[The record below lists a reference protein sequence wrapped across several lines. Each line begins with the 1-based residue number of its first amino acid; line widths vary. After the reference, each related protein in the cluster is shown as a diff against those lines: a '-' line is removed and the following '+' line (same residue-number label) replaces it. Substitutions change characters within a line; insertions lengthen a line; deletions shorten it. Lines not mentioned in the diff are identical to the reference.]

1 MLQNAQS
8 VKKAKITKGRKEER
22 KVVSMVGAER
32 IAHLDQII
40 KIATSA
46 RDKEEEI
53 FTERV
58 RSEFMKEIRRT
69 KGKKPDGFNAVEGHA
84 TINCSFRRRSLS
96 STLNEKEQQ
105 LLADAGVDFKKEV
118 ITPELYGINPAYATD
133 EQIMKRVE
141 RALASL
147 GLPEDFFVKQ
157 EETSKFII
165 DETSLTQAL
174 KTKDIEIVKIA
185 TTIAL
190 KPKLDE
196 IVPAEMVDTIEDVLN
211 KSMKPASV
219 KVSVRKSNSIK

>member
-8 VKKAKITKGRKEER
+8 LRKAKTPKGRKEER
-22 KVVSMVGAER
+22 KVVSMKGAER

-40 KIATSA
+40 KVATQV
-46 RDKEEEI
+46 REKEEEV

-69 KGKKPDGFNAVEGHA
+69 KGEKPEAFNAVEGHA
-84 TINCSFRRRSLS
+84 TINCSFRRRSLAS
-96 STLNEKEQQ
+96 ALNEKEQQ
-105 LLADAGVDFKKEV
+105 LLNEAGVDFKKEV

-133 EQIMKRVE
+133 EKIMMRVE

-147 GLPEDFFVKQ
+147 GLPTDFFVKQ

-165 DETSLTQAL
+165 DENSLKHAL
-174 KTKDIEIVKIA
+174 KIKDVEIIKLA

-190 KPKLDE
+190 KPVLDE
-196 IVPAEMVDTIEDVLN
+196 IVPAEMIETIEDVLN
-211 KSMKPASV
+211 KSIKQTTV
-219 KVSVRKSNSIK
+219 KVSVRKSTK